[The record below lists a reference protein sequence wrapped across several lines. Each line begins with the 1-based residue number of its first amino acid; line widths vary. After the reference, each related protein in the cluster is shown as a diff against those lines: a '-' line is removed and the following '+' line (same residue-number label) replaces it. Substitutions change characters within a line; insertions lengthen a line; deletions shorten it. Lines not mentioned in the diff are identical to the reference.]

1 MKRKQKI
8 VLASLLGV
16 GLSIAALNPRA
27 GFNEGKFYAMSC
39 STKYFILPESE
50 DNGYKI
56 PAGLYNA
63 ESLVKK
69 LYPQMMAN
77 YTRETA
83 GNPFAGLGVALMG
96 TMKEPIISII
106 DTAIEDAC
114 EGNDLSYLSVFE
126 NLGN

>member
-1 MKRKQKI
+1 MKRNHKI
-8 VLASLLGV
+8 ALAALLGV
-16 GLSIAALNPRA
+16 GVAVAALNPRA
-27 GFNEGKFYAMSC
+27 NVDDGKLYALSC
-39 STKYFILPESE
+39 STKYFIIPASE
-50 DNGYKI
+50 NNDYKI
-56 PAGLYNA
+56 PGGLYNA

-83 GNPFAGLGVALMG
+83 GNPFAGFGLALIG
-96 TMKEPIISII
+96 NMKEPIVNII

>member
-1 MKRKQKI
+1 MQRKQKI

-16 GLSIAALNPRA
+16 GVAVAALNPRA
-27 GFNEGKFYAMSC
+27 NVDEGKFYALSC
-39 STKYFILPESE
+39 STKYFILPASE
-50 DNGYKI
+50 NKDFKI
-56 PAGLYNA
+56 PGGLYNA

-69 LYPQMMAN
+69 VYPQMMAN

-83 GNPFAGLGVALMG
+83 GNPFAGLGIALMG
-96 TMKEPIISII
+96 TMKEPIVNII

-114 EGNDLSYLSVFE
+114 EGKDLSYLSAFE